1 MSRAEPD
8 LPAGEFSRW
17 LRRMRAV
24 LAGEGDAD
32 VPCGECS
39 ACCASAHFVH
49 VGADEHAALAAIPRE
64 LLFPAPG
71 QPRGTMLLGY
81 DEHGRC
87 PLLGENGL
95 CTVYAHRPLTC
106 RTYDC
111 RVFAAAATA
120 ADCEPVTRQARRWRF
135 AYPTQADR
143 DRHAAV
149 RAAAAFAG
157 EEAGRPPGAGGPRDP
172 VRVALL
178 ALKVYEVFLEQ
189 RDAAGTGEGAPAERG
204 LAEAVIAASEE
215 FEATRAAAC
224 GELAASPTA
233 PSVDRPGRRT

>member
-1 MSRAEPD
+1 
-8 LPAGEFSRW
+8 
-17 LRRMRAV
+17 V

-49 VGADEHAALAAIPRE
+49 VGPDERAALAAIPRE

-71 QPRGTMLLGY
+71 QPKGTMLLGY
-81 DEHGRC
+81 DKHGRC

-95 CTVYAHRPLTC
+95 CSVYAERPLTC

-111 RVFAAAATA
+111 RVFAAAGTA
-120 ADCEPVTRQARRWRF
+120 ADCEPITRQARRWRF
-135 AYPTQADR
+135 AYPAQADR

-157 EEAGRPPGAGGPRDP
+157 EEAGGPPGAGAPRDP

-178 ALKVYEVFLEQ
+178 ALKVYEVFLEH
-189 RDAAGTGEGAPAERG
+189 RAVAGTDDCALAERD
-204 LAEAVIAASEE
+204 LAEAVIAANEE
-215 FEATRAAAC
+215 FEAARAAAC
-224 GELAASPTA
+224 GELGEPA
-233 PSVDRPGRRT
+233 